1 VAEPT
6 RDDALRA
13 LREGHARIDELLGG
27 LSEEQLARPAT
38 IGGGDWSA
46 KDLIGHLATWEE
58 LALRSM
64 KEFQE
69 GEKPWVESP
78 AGPFSAPATGKV
90 DAFNA
95 AAVAEKQAQTL
106 ADVRRGAANV
116 HDELVRRIAAMSE
129 EEWVSKASYETPNR
143 RRRKLCTLLGSILGA
158 PQQPFGH
165 AFAHI
170 PDLEAYAGSLGP
182 PAPAP

>member
-6 RDDALRA
+6 RDDALQT
-13 LREGHARIDELLGG
+13 LREGQARIDELLGG
-27 LSEEQLARPAT
+27 LTDEQLARPAT

-46 KDLIGHLATWEE
+46 KDLIGHLASWEE
-58 LALRSM
+58 LALRSL
-64 KEFQE
+64 KEFQA
-69 GEKPWVESP
+69 GQKPWVESP
-78 AGPFSAPATGKV
+78 EGPLSAPATGKV

-106 ADVRRGAANV
+106 ADVRRGAADV
-116 HDELVRRIAAMSE
+116 HDELVNQIAATSDA
-129 EEWVSKASYETPNR
+129 EWFGKASYETPNR

-158 PQQPFGH
+158 PQRPFGH

-170 PDLEAYAGSLGP
+170 PDLEAYVVSIGR
-182 PAPAP
+182 